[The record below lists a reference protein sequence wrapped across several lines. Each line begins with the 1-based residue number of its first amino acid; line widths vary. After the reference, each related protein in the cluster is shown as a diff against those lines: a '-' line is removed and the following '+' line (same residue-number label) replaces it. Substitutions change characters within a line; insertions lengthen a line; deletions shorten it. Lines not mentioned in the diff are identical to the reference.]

1 MRLYCTRCSV
11 CIGVQELTT
20 NQIRLLY
27 LISLYTHP
35 ASGSDGKESWVRQQA
50 MMVLIYEA
58 IVAEVLDYDY
68 APASAIVENRRKYF
82 NISQEG
88 RSEIDYLR

>member
-1 MRLYCTRCSV
+1 M
-11 CIGVQELTT
+11 TT

-35 ASGSDGKESWVRQQA
+35 ASGTDGKESWVRQQA

-88 RSEIDYLR
+88 RSEIDYLRYAAS